1 MNTQVTYSRPGH
13 SRVQDTRPDTVSR
26 ETVGDVTM
34 GPSDD
39 ELELPDS
46 VQLASRQEMPDL
58 GTSRVVRRLSSSRS
72 PSDSVTLGLLQIPRA
87 LQPDRSS
94 TGGGHALGMS
104 EMTSP
109 VNQGMTGS
117 QVRNRDRPGATSRAP
132 VLQQHSIDAAG
143 GDAADHVVATSH
155 GGQGRQRRFGLGP
168 SSPCGHTFG
177 QISW

>member
-1 MNTQVTYSRPGH
+1 
-13 SRVQDTRPDTVSR
+13 
-26 ETVGDVTM
+26 M

-117 QVRNRDRPGATSRAP
+117 QVQNRDRPGAPSRAP
-132 VLQQHSIDAAG
+132 VLQQHSVDAAG
-143 GDAADHVVATSH
+143 GDAADHHVCETSH
-155 GGQGRQRRFGLGP
+155 GGQGGVRGGSGVGAVITQRAQVWSDSLVVPRRGP
-168 SSPCGHTFG
+168 W
-177 QISW
+177 SW